1 MVPTGE
7 AWCENGGRRKPF
19 YEQDP
24 RNQNTIQQF
33 LGMCR
38 FEKTTNISCFQKK
51 STLLDTWKYINGGL
65 PSRHWRYTIH
75 QSVVSTHLDI
85 YPRAMVISMLTHLH
99 HYNIETYPASLGDT
113 CR

>member
-1 MVPTGE
+1 MTTMLNLVPFTSVVMCGIVCKSKGTMVPTGE

-51 STLLDTWKYINGGL
+51 SNLK
-65 PSRHWRYTIH
+65 
-75 QSVVSTHLDI
+75 VV
-85 YPRAMVISMLTHLH
+85 
-99 HYNIETYPASLGDT
+99 HYLILGQ
-113 CR
+113 CNM